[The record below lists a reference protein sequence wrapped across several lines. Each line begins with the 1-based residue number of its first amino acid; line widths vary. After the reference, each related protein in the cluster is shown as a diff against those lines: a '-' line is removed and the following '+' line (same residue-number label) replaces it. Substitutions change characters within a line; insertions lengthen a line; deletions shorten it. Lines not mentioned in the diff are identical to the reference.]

1 MDLLEYISKQNKNYT
16 VDMIDVNEKAV
27 NLVKKSLL
35 KNKIDNA
42 NVFISDVYE
51 NIKNK
56 YDMIITNP
64 PIHAG
69 KTKVYEIIRGASN
82 YLNENG
88 ELWIVIRKDQGAKT
102 LIKDMSDIYNFEI
115 VKRDNGFYILRANKI

>member
-1 MDLLEYISKQNKNYT
+1 
-16 VDMIDVNEKAV
+16 MIDVNEKAV

-51 NIKNK
+51 NVKNK

-69 KTKVYEIIRGASN
+69 KTKMYM
-82 YLNENG
+82 
-88 ELWIVIRKDQGAKT
+88 K
-102 LIKDMSDIYNFEI
+102 
-115 VKRDNGFYILRANKI
+115 